1 MRATVRRIDV
11 LVIDLPARAY
21 RDGERVRLS
30 VDGVL
35 TDMVEPLLPVAVSI
49 GGVIDPLY
57 PVYAK
62 DGRRMRAGDVI
73 DGKEHVVA
81 VMAGNGGKFVE
92 E

>member
-11 LVIDLPARAY
+11 LVIDLPDRAY

-35 TDMVEPLLPVAVSI
+35 ADMVEPLLPVAVSI

-57 PVYAK
+57 PVYTK
-62 DGRRMRAGDVI
+62 DGRRMRAGDVL
-73 DGKEHVVA
+73 DEKEHVVA

>member
-1 MRATVRRIDV
+1 VRATVRRIDV
-11 LVIDLPARAY
+11 LVIDLPDRAY

-35 TDMVEPLLPVAVSI
+35 AEMVEPLLLVAVSI

-62 DGRRMRAGDVI
+62 GGRRMRAGDVL

-81 VMAGNGGKFVE
+81 VMAGNGGKLVE